1 MLAVN
6 ERVEEST
13 NGLSPADTVT
23 LGIRDRL
30 TLLTFLPKEG
40 DILTLRVIRALR
52 GELALSEEELQE
64 GDLRFEEGKLIGNAV
79 AANLMKTIPIGA
91 VARGI
96 IKSSL
101 EAVSK
106 SKKLTEDCIDLYE
119 RFVESD

>member
-23 LGIRDRL
+23 LGIRD
-30 TLLTFLPKEG
+30 
-40 DILTLRVIRALR
+40 LR

>member
-1 MLAVN
+1 MPLVK

-30 TLLTFLPKEG
+30 SLLTFLPKEG
-40 DILTLRVIRALR
+40 DILTLRVIRDLR
-52 GELALSEEELQE
+52 GELALSEEELKE
-64 GDLRFEEGKLIGNAV
+64 GDLRFEEGTLIGNAI

-101 EAVSK
+101 ESVSK

-119 RFVESD
+119 RFVEKD